1 MTAQPGADERRS
13 VTDPS
18 QGPSLQDGSSGVE
31 PSGAR
36 DRAPMD
42 VQDPFA
48 RPSLARP
55 VGREQGPAW
64 VGSYVRSLLVGDVL
78 AVSVSVLV
86 AYLLRFSF
94 VAESTPALSSV
105 VVAVV
110 LVPLWIGVL
119 AFFRAYEPRF
129 LGVGSEEYDRV
140 LRAAVLVLAVVAT
153 TSWAFK
159 LDVARGFVVIALPAA
174 MVLTLVWRYLARQR
188 LHAQRARGRR
198 QQSVLVAGH
207 LTGVLAMIQHM
218 SRSTHHGMVIT
229 AVCLA
234 RPSGAAG
241 HAPPQTPPELA
252 RLDVEV
258 VGYLDEVAAAAA
270 EHDVDA
276 VAVLPSPELDG
287 PALRSL
293 GWDLESTRAE
303 LLVAPAITEVIG
315 PRVAI
320 RPVCGVPLMHLH
332 RPEHTGARQLA
343 KSVMDRCAAA
353 AGLLLLSPV
362 LLAIAV
368 AIRLD
373 SQGPA
378 LFRQER
384 VGKHGEHFTMLKFRS
399 MTDRADEQVID
410 LRDGAD
416 AGNGVLFKMRQDPRV
431 TRVGKF
437 LRAYSLDELPQLI
450 NVLTGSMSLVGPRP
464 PLQREVDLY
473 GFDVHRRLLVK
484 PGLTGLWQVNGR
496 SDLSWDESVRLDLRY
511 VENWSFAF
519 DLMIL
524 WKTARAVLA
533 RSGAY

>member
-1 MTAQPGADERRS
+1 MTAQPHAQERSASFDASLDHLALDLEAMGVRGHGPAGA
-13 VTDPS
+13 
-18 QGPSLQDGSSGVE
+18 GAPSLDG
-31 PSGAR
+31 P
-36 DRAPMD
+36 RAPGS
-42 VQDPFA
+42 A
-48 RPSLARP
+48 R
-55 VGREQGPAW
+55 GHGPAW
-64 VGSYVRSLLVGDVL
+64 VAGYVRVLLVGDLV
-78 AVSVSVLV
+78 AVVASVAL
-86 AYLLRFSF
+86 AYLLRFHF
-94 VAESTPALSSV
+94 VASSSPAMSSV
-105 VVAVV
+105 VVALV

-119 AFFRAYEPRF
+119 GLFRAYEPRF

-153 TSWAFK
+153 TSWAFE
-159 LDVARGFVVIALPAA
+159 LDVARGFVVIALPSA
-174 MVLTLVWRYLARQR
+174 MLLTLVWRYLARQR
-188 LHAQRARGRR
+188 LHAQRARGKR

-207 LTGVLAMIQHM
+207 LTGVLAMIGHM

-229 AVCLA
+229 AVCLP
-234 RPSGAAG
+234 RPRGAAG
-241 HAPPQTPPELA
+241 HATPQTPPELE
-252 RLDVEV
+252 RHGIEV
-258 VGYLDEVAAAAA
+258 VGYLDEVAQAAAD
-270 EHDVDA
+270 HDVDA

-293 GWDLESTRAE
+293 GWDLEHTRAE

-332 RPEHTGARQLA
+332 RPEHTGARQFA
-343 KSVMDRCAAA
+343 KAVVDRCAAA
-353 AGLLLLSPV
+353 AGLLLLSP
-362 LLAIAV
+362 LLVAIAV

-373 SQGPA
+373 SPGPA

-384 VGKHGEHFTMLKFRS
+384 VGRNGEHFTMLKFRS
-399 MTDRADEQVID
+399 MTDRADEKVID

-416 AGNGVLFKMRQDPRV
+416 AGNGVLFKMRVDPRV
-431 TRVGKF
+431 TRVGKV
-437 LRAYSLDELPQLI
+437 LRAYSIDELPQLI
-450 NVLTGSMSLVGPRP
+450 NVLAGSMSLVGPRP
-464 PLQREVDLY
+464 PLQREVDRY
-473 GFDVHRRLLVK
+473 GYDVYRRLLVK

-519 DLMIL
+519 DFMIL

>member
-1 MTAQPGADERRS
+1 MTAQPQADERRS
-13 VTDPS
+13 S
-18 QGPSLQDGSSGVE
+18 SNPSLDHLVLDLEAMGVRGE
-31 PSGAR
+31 APEGAGAPSGGSVR
-36 DRAPMD
+36 
-42 VQDPFA
+42 
-48 RPSLARP
+48 ARP
-55 VGREQGPAW
+55 VGRGHGPAW
-64 VGSYVRSLLVGDVL
+64 VGGYVRSLLVGDTL
-78 AVSVSVLV
+78 AVGASVLL
-86 AYLLRFSF
+86 AYLLRFHF
-94 VAESTPALSSV
+94 VEATSPALSSI
-105 VVAVV
+105 VVALV

-140 LRAAVLVLAVVAT
+140 LRAALLVLAVVAT
-153 TSWAFK
+153 TSWALK
-159 LDVARGFVVIALPAA
+159 LDVARGFVVIALPTA
-174 MVLTLVWRYLARQR
+174 MLLTLAWRYAARQR
-188 LHAQRARGRR
+188 LHHQRAHGKR
-198 QQSVLVAGH
+198 QQSVLVGGH
-207 LTGVLAMIQHM
+207 LAGVLAMLGHM
-218 SRSTHHGMVIT
+218 ARSTHHGMVIT
-229 AVCLA
+229 AVCLP
-234 RPSGAAG
+234 RPRGAAG
-241 HAPPQTPPELA
+241 HAAPQTPLELQ
-252 RLDVEV
+252 RLGIEV

-332 RPEHTGARQLA
+332 RPEHTGGRQLA
-343 KSVMDRCAAA
+343 KSVVDRCAAA
-353 AGLLLLSPV
+353 AGLLVLSPV
-362 LLAIAV
+362 LVAIAI

-373 SQGPA
+373 SPGPA

-384 VGKHGEHFTMLKFRS
+384 VGKHGERFTMFKFRS
-399 MTDRADEQVID
+399 MSDRADEKVID

-416 AGNGVLFKMRQDPRV
+416 AGNGMLFKMRVDPRV
-431 TRVGKF
+431 TRVGKV

-450 NVLTGSMSLVGPRP
+450 NVLFGSMSLVGPRP
-464 PLQREVDLY
+464 PLQREVDRY
-473 GFDVHRRLLVK
+473 GYDVHRRLLVK

-519 DLMIL
+519 DFMIL